1 MALSLAL
8 VADFVLIMARTM
20 AWLYAAPVFS
30 DRGFSTFART
40 TTALGLSVF
49 LVTVISPTTLSTT
62 PVGAAATATL
72 GGFALLAAGQIAV
85 GLVMGWV
92 ASTLLAA
99 FESAGSLIDLNSGFA
114 LSALFDP
121 QSGNQVAVFSR
132 FTRLLFVT
140 LLFATGAFR
149 QLVSGFILSFQAV
162 PLDKMPQFSFDIP
175 LVVDLLS
182 TMLLA
187 SLQIAAPVLGAL
199 FLTEVTLAIAQRFA
213 PTANVFILG
222 LPAKTLITLLVLGS
236 SLMFYPLFL
245 NRLVT
250 LSLQASST
258 LLGG

>member
-1 MALSLAL
+1 MALSLA
-8 VADFVLIMARTM
+8 VMANFVLIMARTM

-40 TTALGLSVF
+40 TTALGLSLF
-49 LVTVISPTTLSTT
+49 LTSLISPASLTSPTS
-62 PVGAAATATL
+62 AASTATL
-72 GGFALLAAGQIAV
+72 GGFALLAAGQIAA

-99 FESAGSLIDLNSGFA
+99 FEAAGSIIDLNSGFA

-149 QLVSGFILSFQAV
+149 QLISGFILSFDVV
-162 PLDKMPQFSFDIP
+162 PLDKMPQFSFDIS

-213 PTANVFILG
+213 PTTNVFIVG

-245 NRLVT
+245 NRLVS
-250 LSLQASST
+250 LSLQASNS